1 MKSVKM
7 TEKDNGKRKAED
19 LSVEYT
25 QINIRN
31 DEIYN
36 IIMMK
41 EATEAATMV

>member
-1 MKSVKM
+1 M

-19 LSVEYT
+19 LSAEFT
-25 QINIRN
+25 RINNRN

-36 IIMMK
+36 IMIK